1 MWTPRKKSALT
12 ASILAH
18 TSDPN
23 QEGDL
28 TRCPGTE
35 RQHREDFRVTRAPW
49 QCPQQ
54 AQSTRPDGNERE
66 RPVLVYGA
74 GAMPYLSTWCRR
86 LSRKEMEFRESSYRW
101 GRFRNWAVSWVM
113 QCSSC
118 LGAVCGNT
126 WMRQSSSRG
135 RLPIRPRCSTNL
147 PKVARFQVQ
156 FTSKSLAQSSCT
168 TFRILLMLCMGL
180 VEILSFWQLRCGRL
194 LLFGLL
200 QQVAEGLFQGV
211 LLEAQ
216 VEQHLHRGPCRL

>member
-1 MWTPRKKSALT
+1 
-12 ASILAH
+12 
-18 TSDPN
+18 
-23 QEGDL
+23 
-28 TRCPGTE
+28 
-35 RQHREDFRVTRAPW
+35 
-49 QCPQQ
+49 
-54 AQSTRPDGNERE
+54 
-66 RPVLVYGA
+66 
-74 GAMPYLSTWCRR
+74 MPYLSTWCRQ
-86 LSRKEMEFRESSYRW
+86 LSRKEMELRESSYKW

-126 WMRQSSSRG
+126 WMRQSSSWG